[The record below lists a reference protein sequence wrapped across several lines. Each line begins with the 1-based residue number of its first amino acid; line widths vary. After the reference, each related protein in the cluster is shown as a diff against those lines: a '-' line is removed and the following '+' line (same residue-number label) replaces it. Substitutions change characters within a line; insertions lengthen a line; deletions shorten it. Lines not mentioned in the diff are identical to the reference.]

1 MHRYKILL
9 TGFFLVN
16 LMLQAQ
22 ENLFL
27 PERSLQHIMYLSSE
41 DLGGRY
47 PGTTGDKL
55 AASYI
60 RDRFAVSGLTL
71 LYENGYQSFDVVTGV
86 ELRDGN
92 SFYTRNFEA
101 VVEEDFVP
109 LSFSSNTS
117 ATGPVV
123 FAGYGIVMP
132 GQWDDYAD
140 VDVTG
145 KWVLALV
152 GDPEPDNPQSDFIPH
167 STDRMKAVSAR
178 DRRAAGLLLVKGPA
192 IEADDKLMPAYYD
205 KTASDAGIPVLNITR
220 RLANHLISGRGFRI
234 EDLEKE
240 LQTSMQ
246 PFSFDAFTEVSAEVS
261 LAYTTVSTQ
270 NIVAKIQGSHP
281 SLKEEII
288 VIGAH
293 YDHLGKGGTGSGS
306 RMPDTVAV
314 HYGAD
319 DNASGIAALLEL
331 AAALPLERFN
341 LQRSIIFVAFGAEEM
356 GLVGSKYFVDNLPF
370 AANQIKTMINLDM
383 IGRLKDEAVLT
394 IGGTGTALEMDEIL
408 SAHEPGR
415 IFSISRQPDGYG
427 PSDHAA
433 FYTSSI
439 PVLFFT
445 TGPHPDYHTPLDI
458 WEKINSQGMVAIQE
472 FVFDIVKDLATRND
486 ALTFSESG
494 TMARRGHGRGYKIA
508 LGIIPDVASARNGL
522 GVDGVRQDGPAARA
536 GITRGDVIVGMN
548 GMPVSNI
555 YEYMA
560 RINTLS
566 AGDTVIVEVMRNGKK
581 EVLLVQL

>member
-472 FVFDIVKDLATRND
+472 FVFDIVKDLAIRND
-486 ALTFSESG
+486 ALTFTESG